1 MQIEYDGEIP
11 LGKGEYGS
19 VFPGKYRGC
28 KVAVKRVQ
36 LHLVSDIEEK
46 SLQRLDHP
54 NVVKL
59 LYSES
64 DDNFK
69 YEFFSISKIE
79 YERI

>member
-1 MQIEYDGEIP
+1 MQIEYDHEVP
-11 LGKGEYGS
+11 LGQGGFGS
-19 VFPGKYRGC
+19 VFPGKFKGG

-46 SLQRLDHP
+46 SLQRLDHH
-54 NVVKL
+54 NIVKL

-64 DDNFK
+64 DGNFK